1 MATDA
6 VASIHEGSGH
16 FSRARSQMRM
26 DEIEWRYQGNSVR
39 VGMTWHGQG
48 VSVLMLPALSSISTR
63 SEMWPLQERLG
74 SSFTTLAIDWVG
86 FGDRPR
92 PPLRWSPDM
101 YRNFLAYLLNDVVP
115 RPFATIAA
123 GHAAAYCLDAAAARP
138 GSTGRLCLIAPTWRG
153 PLPTMM
159 GRKHPMFAQ
168 ISRMVDWPVVGDLLY
183 RLNVNRFM
191 VRKMALGHVYAEPSS
206 LSEARFE
213 EKLAVT
219 RASGA
224 RHSSIRFVAGEL
236 DPMATREAFLSA
248 ARQVN
253 DLIMVVYGAET
264 PPRSRAEIEAL
275 AGLPNVVAA
284 VVAHAKLAVHE
295 EFPDEVAT
303 TIKKFLLGA

>member
-1 MATDA
+1 
-6 VASIHEGSGH
+6 
-16 FSRARSQMRM
+16 MRM
-26 DEIEWRYQGNSVR
+26 DEIEWKHQGNAVR

-48 VSVLMLPALSSISTR
+48 MPVLMLPALSSISTR
-63 SEMWPLQERLG
+63 REMWPLQERLG
-74 SSFTTLAIDWVG
+74 SFFTTLAVDWVG

-92 PPLRWSPDM
+92 PPLRWSPDL
-101 YRNFLAYLLNDVVP
+101 YRSFLAHLLNEVVP
-115 RPFATIAA
+115 RPFAAIAA

-138 GSTGRLCLIAPTWRG
+138 ASTGRLCLIAPTWRG

-159 GRKHPMFAQ
+159 GRKYPIFAQ
-168 ISRMVDWPVVGDLLY
+168 ITRMVDWPVVGDLLY

-191 VRKMALGHVYAEPSS
+191 IRKMALGHVYAESNF

-224 RHSSIRFVAGEL
+224 RRSSIRFVAGAL
-236 DPMATREAFLSA
+236 DPMATREAFLGA

-253 DLIMVVYGAET
+253 DPIMVVYGAKT

-275 AGLPNVVAA
+275 AGLPNVVAT
-284 VVAHAKLAVHE
+284 VVPCAKLAVHE

-303 TIKKFLLGA
+303 AIKKFLLGA